1 VTVFCDHNAGSPV
14 RADVAEGVAATMKM
28 GGNPSSVHSV
38 GRKARAALERARAQV
53 ANLVGAPAD
62 VVVFTGSG
70 SEANNMALAGG
81 AWASIVVSAIEHP
94 SVLAAVPDSIVAPV
108 NADGVLDL
116 AAFEEIIATAPAP
129 GLVSV
134 MLANNETGVLQPVND
149 VARIAHRYG
158 ALVHTDAVQAVG
170 RVALDMARLDT
181 DMLTLSAH
189 KIGGPQGVGALL
201 LKDHVRIEPLI
212 RGGGQEKRRRAGTE
226 NVAGIV
232 GFGIAAD
239 SAAEDLSDAARVTA
253 LRDRLETRLMRT
265 APDVRFH
272 GVSEGRL
279 GNTSCVG
286 MPGVAGETQVL
297 AFDLA
302 GIALSA
308 GAACSSGKVETSHVL
323 RAMGVSE
330 PAAGEAIRL
339 SFGPTNTDADVD
351 SVAAIWRDL
360 YRRTRSGDTPGYEE
374 MAAVGAAA

>member
-1 VTVFCDHNAGSPV
+1 MTLFCDHNAGSPI
-14 RADVAEGVAATMKM
+14 RPEVAEAVAATLRL

-38 GRKARAALERARAQV
+38 GRKARAAVERARAQV
-53 ANLVGAPAD
+53 ARLVGASAD
-62 VVVFTGSG
+62 LVVFTGSG

-81 AWASIVVSAIEHP
+81 AWASVLVSAVEHP
-94 SVLAAVPDSIVAPV
+94 SVLATVPGAIVVPV
-108 NADGVLDL
+108 DADGVIDL
-116 AAFEEIIATAPAP
+116 VAFEDIIATAPAP
-129 GLVSV
+129 ALVSV
-134 MLANNETGVLQPVND
+134 MLANNETGVLQPVDD

-158 ALVHTDAVQAVG
+158 ALVHTDAVQAAG
-170 RVALDMARLDT
+170 RVALDMGRLDT

-201 LKDHVRIEPLI
+201 VKDHVRIEPLI

-232 GFGIAAD
+232 GFGVAAD
-239 SAAEDLSDAARVTA
+239 GAVESLPDAARVST
-253 LRDRLETRLMRT
+253 LRDRLEARLMG
-265 APDVRFH
+265 AASDVRLY
-272 GVSEGRL
+272 GARVGRL

-286 MPGVAGETQVL
+286 MPGVAGETQVM

-330 PAAGEAIRL
+330 PAAGEAIRI
-339 SFGPTNTDADVD
+339 SFGPTNQDADID
-351 SVAAIWRDL
+351 AVATVWQGL
-360 YRRTRSGDTPGYEE
+360 YCRTRSGHNLGYEE
-374 MAAVGAAA
+374 LAAVGAAA

>member
-1 VTVFCDHNAGSPV
+1 MSIYCDHNAGSPI
-14 RADVAEGVAATMKM
+14 RPDVAEAVGATMRL
-28 GGNPSSVHSV
+28 GGNPSSVHGV
-38 GRKARAALERARAQV
+38 GRKARAAVERARVQV
-53 ANLVGAPAD
+53 ARLIGASPD
-62 VVVFTGSG
+62 MVVFTGSG
-70 SEANNMALAGG
+70 SESNAMALAGG
-81 AWASIVVSAIEHP
+81 AWAAVMVSATEHP
-94 SVLAAVPDSIVAPV
+94 SVLAAVPGAIVVPV
-108 NADGVLDL
+108 DTDGVLDL
-116 AAFEEIIATAPAP
+116 AALEEIMAAAPAP

-149 VARIAHRYG
+149 VARIAHQYG
-158 ALVHTDAVQAVG
+158 ALVHTDAVQAAG

-181 DMLTLSAH
+181 DMVTLSAH

-201 LKDHVRIEPLI
+201 VKDHVRIEPLI

-239 SAAEDLSDAARVTA
+239 GAADDLSDAARVTA
-253 LRDRLETRLMRT
+253 LRDRLEARLMRT
-265 APDVRFH
+265 ASDVRFH
-272 GVSEGRL
+272 GANEGRL

-286 MPGVAGETQVL
+286 MPGVAGETQVM

-330 PAAGEAIRL
+330 PAAGEAIRI

-351 SVAAIWRDL
+351 AVAAVWRNL
-360 YRRTRSGDTPGYEE
+360 YQRTRSGDTPRFED